1 MSDKSRLSWNE
12 GVNPEKEDR
21 EAFLKLS
28 YSKRWNYL
36 MALIMSNYPNKKPTN
51 YKKIIEWT

>member
-1 MSDKSRLSWNE
+1 MSKLSWRKE
-12 GVNPEKEDR
+12 IEPETEDR

-28 YSKRWNYL
+28 YSERWNYM
-36 MALIMSNYPNKKPTN
+36 MALIMSNYPKGKPTN

>member
-1 MSDKSRLSWNE
+1 MSKLSWKE

-21 EAFLKLS
+21 EAFLRLP

-36 MALIMSNYPNKKPTN
+36 MALIMSNYPKEKPTN
-51 YKKIIEWT
+51 YKKIIKWT